1 MFSDKEKLEGISFGR
16 GRKVKNCLLAMLKLG
31 CLLGR
36 ILDFS
41 AKSSLE
47 DINFG
52 VIVMKIIFKAKR
64 IK

>member
-52 VIVMKIIFKAKR
+52 VIVMR
-64 IK
+64 